1 MSRSS
6 LSIALAGSILLSAS
20 AASAW
25 APETRVRMVDEAV
38 RFMPASLRLALENNR
53 EPLLRGMLEPMRA
66 EDGPEHRPPWSD
78 GSLDSRLEQ
87 SAKQLLTL
95 LGEPTS
101 FADISVA
108 FGNLAHYIL
117 DAGFP
122 PGMTDGDGATRFGH
136 FAEFCESRRERFP
149 LVFYGH
155 EDPNLAG
162 CDYRAFGVS
171 VMTRAMTEDRLL
183 SRAYAAAGD
192 PPNPSA
198 FDDRSVPFAVG
209 SLSYSRSVTDIV
221 RIWLAVWNQAGGD
234 MGRTPYS
241 ERRP

>member
-6 LSIALAGSILLSAS
+6 LSIALAGSILLTVS
-20 AASAW
+20 AAAAW

-38 RFMPASLRLALENNR
+38 RFMPASLRLALENHR
-53 EPLLRGMLEPMRA
+53 DPLLRGMLEPMGT

-78 GSLDSRLEQ
+78 GSLDRSLEQ
-87 SAKQLLTL
+87 AAQHLLAL

-101 FADISVA
+101 FSEISAA
-108 FGNLAHYIL
+108 FGNLAHYVL

-122 PGMTDGDGATRFGH
+122 PGMTDGDGAAHYGH
-136 FAEFCESRRERFP
+136 FAEFCESRRQRFP

-155 EDPNLAG
+155 EDPALAG
-162 CDYRAFGVS
+162 YDYGAFGVN
-171 VMTRAMTEDRLL
+171 VMTRAMTEDRQL

-192 PPNPSA
+192 PPDPAA
-198 FDDRSVPFAVG
+198 FDDRSVAFAVG
-209 SLSYSRSVTDIV
+209 SLSYSRNVTDIV